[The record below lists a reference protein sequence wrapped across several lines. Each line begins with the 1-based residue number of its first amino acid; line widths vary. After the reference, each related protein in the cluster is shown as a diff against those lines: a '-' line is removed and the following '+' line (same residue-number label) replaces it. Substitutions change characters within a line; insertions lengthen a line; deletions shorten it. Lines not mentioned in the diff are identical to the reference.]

1 MLYKS
6 SFLRPE
12 VSLATMQQI
21 GQPVIYNGYLKEII
35 GRKVSDLT

>member
-6 SFLRPE
+6 SFFRPE
-12 VSLATMQQI
+12 VLLATMQQI
-21 GQPVIYNGYLKEII
+21 GQPVIHNGYLKKIV